1 MTAGRSDLVDLDVVV
16 LRQTDK
22 AWGIANPDKAGKI
35 IWLPKSECQVDEIK
49 MPSKSATLICPE
61 WLATE
66 KGRRRLQLAGRCFG
80 RRTVLSFSHLDH
92 RRSAWFTC
100 RCSCGTE
107 KQIRGASLVMKGG
120 TRSCGCISRE
130 MLTSRATHGHAR
142 NGEMTAEYKAWQSML
157 RRCENS
163 TSQHYHRYGGRGI
176 KVCERWHKFES
187 FLADIGPRPPG
198 HSLDRRDNNG
208 DYTPDNCRWR
218 TELDQC
224 RNREVV
230 VLSVAKVQ
238 GVHRLIQAGCR
249 HADIASFYGVSRSAI
264 GKVARRERWSEVA

>member
-1 MTAGRSDLVDLDVVV
+1 QERVPSRRDQDAQQVGDADLPGMARDGERADM
-16 LRQTDK
+16 
-22 AWGIANPDKAGKI
+22 
-35 IWLPKSECQVDEIK
+35 S
-49 MPSKSATLICPE
+49 
-61 WLATE
+61 
-66 KGRRRLQLAGRCFG
+66 RRLQLAGRCFG
-80 RRTVLSFSHLDH
+80 RLTVLSFSHLDH

-163 TSQHYHRYGGRGI
+163 TSQHYHRCGGRGI

-187 FLADIGPRPPG
+187 
-198 HSLDRRDNNG
+198 
-208 DYTPDNCRWR
+208 
-218 TELDQC
+218 
-224 RNREVV
+224 
-230 VLSVAKVQ
+230 
-238 GVHRLIQAGCR
+238 
-249 HADIASFYGVSRSAI
+249 
-264 GKVARRERWSEVA
+264 